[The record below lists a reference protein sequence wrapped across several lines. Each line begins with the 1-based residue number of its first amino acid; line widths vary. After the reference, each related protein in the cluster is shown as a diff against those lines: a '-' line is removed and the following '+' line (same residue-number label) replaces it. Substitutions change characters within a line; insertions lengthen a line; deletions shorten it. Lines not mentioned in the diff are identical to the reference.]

1 MIELHQYPNGKGA
14 GEMSNYDL
22 YLDNSLENLK
32 KFIVDM
38 KSRPILFIGSGFSQ
52 RYIKAPTW
60 SSLLKQLIE
69 DNPEID
75 MPMQFFIQE
84 HDGDY
89 ASIASELVDYY
100 RTYSW
105 KNRANEER
113 FPPFLF
119 ESPSRSIHL
128 KYQITSLLTEL
139 MQQFDDDT
147 HELKDE
153 IKLFKK
159 LNPQAIITTNY
170 DNLLET
176 LLPKY
181 EAIVG
186 QHVIR
191 QKKSTDIGHILKIHG
206 SVEDCNSIVI
216 EQQDYDHFF
225 KKQIY
230 LIAKLF
236 TYFMEHPIIFIGY
249 SLSDENI
256 KSILYNVKQIID
268 TETEPMID
276 NMWFIDW
283 SKEPISAE
291 TVPLRDKSIP
301 VGNGES
307 VRVNYIKLH
316 RYEKLYEALY
326 QDSVDI
332 ELLKQIEETVYN
344 VVKSDTITN
353 LEVDIAS
360 LRYLTDRDSFLSS
373 MTTSS
378 ADNEV
383 VATTRS
389 LVTFADIQDPNQLA
403 AQFTLSPTELCIRV
417 YDGQRKFWTY
427 AYDLIRDVSNQT
439 GVNLRASNNI
449 YHVNMNGISRFS
461 MNMVDLLKRVKD
473 LEPYTITI
481 NNREIHYSIEQG

>member
-1 MIELHQYPNGKGA
+1 
-14 GEMSNYDL
+14 MSNYDS
-22 YLDNSLENLK
+22 YLDSSLESLK
-32 KFIVDM
+32 QFIKDM

-52 RYIKAPTW
+52 RYINAPTW
-60 SSLLKQLIE
+60 SGLLKQLIDE
-69 DNPEID
+69 NPKID
-75 MPMQFFIQE
+75 MPMQYFIQE

-89 ASIASELVDYY
+89 AKIASELVHYY
-100 RTYSW
+100 RLYAWDHHSDQ
-105 KNRANEER
+105 EQ

-119 ESPSRSIHL
+119 ESTSKSIHL
-128 KYQITSLLTEL
+128 KYKIASILINL
-139 MQQFDDDT
+139 MEQFDAAS
-147 HELKDE
+147 HGLKDE
-153 IKLFKK
+153 IELIKK

-170 DNLLET
+170 DKLLET
-176 LLPKY
+176 LFPKY

-206 SVEDCNSIVI
+206 SVDDCNSIVI
-216 EQQDYDHFF
+216 EQQDYDYFF

-249 SLSDENI
+249 SLTDENI

-268 TETEPMID
+268 AETEPLID

-283 SKEPISAE
+283 SREPINHNTIPPSE
-291 TVPLRDKSIP
+291 KSIP

-307 VRVNYIKLH
+307 VRVNYIQLH
-316 RYEKLYEALY
+316 RYDKLYEALY

-332 ELLKQIEETVYN
+332 EILKQIEETVYN

-360 LRYLTDRDSFLSS
+360 LRYLTDRESFLGSI
-373 MTTSS
+373 TTAS
-378 ADNEV
+378 ADGEV
-383 VATTRS
+383 AATRT

-403 AQFTLSPTELCIRV
+403 AQFTLSPTELCRRV
-417 YDGQRKFWTY
+417 YDGQLSYWSH
-427 AYDLIRDVSNQT
+427 AYDLIGDVTTQT

-449 YHVNMNGISRFS
+449 YHVYMNGVSRYS
-461 MNMVDLLKRVKD
+461 MNMVHLLKKVKD
-473 LEPYTITI
+473 MEPYTITI
-481 NNREIHYSIEQG
+481 NNREIHYPSNNDEN

>member
-1 MIELHQYPNGKGA
+1 
-14 GEMSNYDL
+14 MSNYDS
-22 YLDNSLENLK
+22 YLSSSLEYLK
-32 KFIVDM
+32 QYITDM
-38 KSRPILFIGSGFSQ
+38 KSRPIFFIGSGFSQ
-52 RYIKAPTW
+52 RYINSPTW
-60 SSLLKQLIE
+60 SGLLNQLIDE
-69 DNPEID
+69 NPEID

-84 HDGDY
+84 HNGDY
-89 ASIASELVDYY
+89 AKIASELVDYY
-100 RTYSW
+100 RTYAW
-105 KNRANEER
+105 KNHGDEER

-119 ESPSRSIHL
+119 ESSSRSIHL
-128 KYQITSLLTEL
+128 KYKIASILIDL
-139 MQQFDDDT
+139 MEQFDAET
-147 HELKDE
+147 HELNAE
-153 IKLFKK
+153 IELINK

-176 LLPKY
+176 LFPKY

-186 QHVIR
+186 QQVIR

-206 SVEDCNSIVI
+206 SVEECDSIVI
-216 EQQDYDHFF
+216 EQQDYDNFF

-268 TETEPMID
+268 AEVEPMID

-283 SKEPISAE
+283 SREPINPDYTPPGE
-291 TVPLRDKSIP
+291 KSIP

-316 RYEKLYEALY
+316 TYDKLYEALY

-332 ELLKQIEETVYN
+332 EFLKQIEETVYN

-360 LRYLTDRDSFLSS
+360 LRYFTDRESLLNAF
-373 MTTSS
+373 TTPT
-378 ADNEV
+378 ADDEQA
-383 VATTRS
+383 ATRT

-403 AQFTLSPTELCIRV
+403 VQFTLTATELCERV
-417 YDGQRKFWTY
+417 YDYEKSYWSY
-427 AYDLIRDVSNQT
+427 AYDLINDVYDKT
-439 GVNLRASNNI
+439 GINLRGSNNI
-449 YHVNMNGISRFS
+449 YHVYMNGVSRYS
-461 MNMVDLLKRVKD
+461 MNMVNLLKKVKD
-473 LEPYTITI
+473 MEPYTINI
-481 NNREIHYSIEQG
+481 NNQEITYPIEEDE

>member
-1 MIELHQYPNGKGA
+1 
-14 GEMSNYDL
+14 
-22 YLDNSLENLK
+22 
-32 KFIVDM
+32 M

-52 RYIKAPTW
+52 RYINSPTW
-60 SSLLKQLIE
+60 PGLLKQLIDE
-69 DNPEID
+69 NPKIE

-84 HDGDY
+84 HNGDF
-89 ASIASELVDYY
+89 AKIASELVDYY
-100 RTYSW
+100 RTYAW
-105 KNRANEER
+105 KNHSDEEQ

-119 ESPSRSIHL
+119 TSTSRSIHL
-128 KYQITSLLTEL
+128 KYKIASILIDL
-139 MQQFDDDT
+139 MNQFDADT
-147 HELKDE
+147 HELNVE
-153 IKLFKK
+153 IELIKK

-170 DNLLET
+170 DNLLEV
-176 LLPKY
+176 LFPKY

-186 QHVIR
+186 QQVIR

-216 EQQDYDHFF
+216 EQQDYDNFF

-268 TETEPMID
+268 AESEPMID

-283 SKEPISAE
+283 SREPINPDTTPPKE
-291 TVPLRDKSIP
+291 KSIS

-307 VRVNYIKLH
+307 VRVNYIQLH
-316 RYEKLYEALY
+316 TYEKLYEALY

-332 ELLKQIEETVYN
+332 EFLKQIEETVYN

-360 LRYLTDRDSFLSS
+360 LRYLTDRESFLNSFTIS
-373 MTTSS
+373 GEDGEAART
-378 ADNEV
+378 
-383 VATTRS
+383 

-403 AQFTLSPTELCIRV
+403 VQYPLTASELCEKV
-417 YDGQRKFWTY
+417 YDGERKYWSH
-427 AYDLIRDVSNQT
+427 AYKLILDIYMQT
-439 GVNLRASNNI
+439 GVNLRESNNI
-449 YHVNMNGISRFS
+449 YHVNMNKVSRFS
-461 MNMVDLLKRVKD
+461 MNMVRLLKKVKD
-473 LEPYTITI
+473 MEPYVISI
-481 NNREIHYSIEQG
+481 DGREIAYPPEE